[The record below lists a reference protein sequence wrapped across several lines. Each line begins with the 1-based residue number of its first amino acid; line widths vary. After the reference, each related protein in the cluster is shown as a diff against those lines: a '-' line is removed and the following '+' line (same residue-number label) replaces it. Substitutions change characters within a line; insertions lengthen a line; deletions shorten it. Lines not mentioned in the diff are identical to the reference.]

1 LPLDDIT
8 PETLEFVDQYI
19 DQFVAWDILA
29 YFHENQDL
37 ERKPSGIALDIGRR
51 LATIEPA
58 LQALLEKGVL
68 AADIDEADESTYQYA
83 ASAEFR
89 AKMDNFL
96 NATRDRTNRLA
107 IVSRVLQK
115 EAKRL

>member
-1 LPLDDIT
+1 M
-8 PETLEFVDQYI
+8 
-19 DQFVAWDILA
+19 
-29 YFHENQDL
+29 
-37 ERKPSGIALDIGRR
+37 
-51 LATIEPA
+51 
-58 LQALLEKGVL
+58 L